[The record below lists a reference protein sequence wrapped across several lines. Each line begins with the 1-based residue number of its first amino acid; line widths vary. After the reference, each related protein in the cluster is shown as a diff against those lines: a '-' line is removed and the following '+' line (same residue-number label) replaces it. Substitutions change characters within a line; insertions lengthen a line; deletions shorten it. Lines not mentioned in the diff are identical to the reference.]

1 MKKYDNNILS
11 NLMHWDVNK
20 LHGWSLSKKVP
31 IGGFKWVEK
40 TSRFN
45 KDFMKKNYNED
56 SNRGYFL
63 EFKVQYPGELLK
75 LYNYLPF

>member
-45 KDFMKKNYNED
+45 KDFMKK
-56 SNRGYFL
+56 L
-63 EFKVQYPGELLK
+63 Q
-75 LYNYLPF
+75 